1 MSDVPATG
9 TPSTSEA
16 TAAPPP
22 RQSVEQGA
30 ASADGSQMGMSG
42 RAKVLLA
49 LGPFTFL
56 WLLWWRLGDLRLHQ
70 DKEAGITEWLYS
82 VPRAWTVDWFD
93 FAGRDTGAG
102 RHKATGWVNVW
113 FDHLRKKELLDFAV
127 NWHLS
132 RVPWL
137 ILAVVLLGVCAWKIW
152 TVRTGRWLA
161 AFAGVAWLAWSVD
174 LFDGI
179 RREPGILGW
188 VFLVAGLV
196 TGVMWVRDR
205 VSGFRW
211 LAATTGIATVGW
223 ILFQTSEE
231 SFQVKVL
238 IRRMAEWLE
247 APLDISEGLLI
258 SGYPLQ
264 FGDFPWLG
272 DREWLHLGV
281 LPWVVLFAGMVGGGA
296 YMAWQKRSG
305 GWAAMS
311 VLVAWYA
318 FIGFYEPWDLPAL
331 PWVVIAGL
339 FGVAGWKLGGWKL
352 ALLSVGFIVYA
363 SFIGEPPLKDGA
375 ETRWDKTMITLSA
388 VLVSVPIA
396 AGIGSVLGVFA
407 AKRRR
412 VEQFL
417 TPLLNLTQAMPHFTF
432 MIPIAVFVGVSH
444 KAGVIATIAYAMPP
458 MARLTILGIQG
469 ISKEVIEA
477 GVMSGCTPRQML
489 WKVELPAARRSLLVG
504 INQVVMECLAMVVI
518 ASFVGTAGLGQD
530 LLFRL
535 TGLKIGSGVEIG
547 LAVVVMAITLDR
559 LSQGLGNLQPVHHDA
574 DDSFVK
580 RHPYLLATGA
590 VLAIGLFMANT
601 WDAAQRVPKSWM
613 QNHVRQA
620 TDWFV
625 DNALVWSI
633 YDWIDWLN
641 WHLDDKIILPLK
653 GVVGDGLDNAL
664 ALIAAVLA
672 IGLLIDLC
680 RRAAV
685 RLGEL
690 DGYIRATY
698 VGGAVVVVVG
708 LLVLLGENR
717 LGIIQSAFFVLILAG
732 ILLVLQRI
740 FGAMVVTD
748 TSSGVTVDT
757 SFARRHPYLLGASIV
772 VALGVILDIA
782 LNVGAV
788 ENAWPVVQVF
798 VVLGLVA
805 ALGEAARR
813 GIATVSDSSRVEGV
827 ALWQQFPGV
836 AIAAGAVVA
845 AVVVGVL
852 TLGEV
857 RDNLGGILQVAVVAI
872 SVYFGLDVLRRV
884 VGTVF
889 AGDGTPTDWK
899 RLPGVLL
906 YAAAVGVGLVVLLG
920 ILIDGPVSQNVDALK
935 IALVFLIAGLLFDTL
950 RRGLSSSDT
959 SPAARASAAA
969 RGFSALW
976 TSAATAGTGV
986 MLALLFKGP
995 LAGATSTIVAQSQ
1008 EISLYQSTI
1017 WFRNHL
1023 ERYALLP
1030 LRDAFLTIPWV
1041 AAVLLLFT
1049 IGWFVNGR
1057 RLAILASSFFAF
1069 IALSGFWAPAMFSLY
1084 QLVFAVFFAAALGVP
1099 FGIWASATDRRNSVV
1114 QVMLDAFQTFP
1125 SFVYLLPAIMFFSVS
1140 DTAVIFA
1147 VVMSVGVPAIR
1158 YTIFGIRNVPHHL
1171 VEASTMSGCT
1181 KRQTLWKVKVPLAVP
1196 EIMLG
1201 INQTIMFGL
1210 FMVMIGGLIKT
1221 GGLARDLIE
1230 AQPNVDSGRAIVAG
1244 MSVAAIG
1251 MAVDM
1256 IISEWSDKRK
1266 KQLGLIEV

>member
-1 MSDVPATG
+1 
-9 TPSTSEA
+9 
-16 TAAPPP
+16 
-22 RQSVEQGA
+22 
-30 ASADGSQMGMSG
+30 
-42 RAKVLLA
+42 
-49 LGPFTFL
+49 
-56 WLLWWRLGDLRLHQ
+56 
-70 DKEAGITEWLYS
+70 
-82 VPRAWTVDWFD
+82 
-93 FAGRDTGAG
+93 
-102 RHKATGWVNVW
+102 
-113 FDHLRKKELLDFAV
+113 
-127 NWHLS
+127 
-132 RVPWL
+132 
-137 ILAVVLLGVCAWKIW
+137 
-152 TVRTGRWLA
+152 
-161 AFAGVAWLAWSVD
+161 
-174 LFDGI
+174 
-179 RREPGILGW
+179 
-188 VFLVAGLV
+188 
-196 TGVMWVRDR
+196 
-205 VSGFRW
+205 
-211 LAATTGIATVGW
+211 
-223 ILFQTSEE
+223 
-231 SFQVKVL
+231 
-238 IRRMAEWLE
+238 
-247 APLDISEGLLI
+247 
-258 SGYPLQ
+258 
-264 FGDFPWLG
+264 
-272 DREWLHLGV
+272 
-281 LPWVVLFAGMVGGGA
+281 
-296 YMAWQKRSG
+296 
-305 GWAAMS
+305 
-311 VLVAWYA
+311 
-318 FIGFYEPWDLPAL
+318 
-331 PWVVIAGL
+331 
-339 FGVAGWKLGGWKL
+339 
-352 ALLSVGFIVYA
+352 
-363 SFIGEPPLKDGA
+363 
-375 ETRWDKTMITLSA
+375 
-388 VLVSVPIA
+388 
-396 AGIGSVLGVFA
+396 
-407 AKRRR
+407 
-412 VEQFL
+412 
-417 TPLLNLTQAMPHFTF
+417 
-432 MIPIAVFVGVSH
+432 
-444 KAGVIATIAYAMPP
+444 
-458 MARLTILGIQG
+458 
-469 ISKEVIEA
+469 
-477 GVMSGCTPRQML
+477 
-489 WKVELPAARRSLLVG
+489 
-504 INQVVMECLAMVVI
+504 
-518 ASFVGTAGLGQD
+518 
-530 LLFRL
+530 
-535 TGLKIGSGVEIG
+535 
-547 LAVVVMAITLDR
+547 
-559 LSQGLGNLQPVHHDA
+559 
-574 DDSFVK
+574 
-580 RHPYLLATGA
+580 
-590 VLAIGLFMANT
+590 
-601 WDAAQRVPKSWM
+601 
-613 QNHVRQA
+613 
-620 TDWFV
+620 
-625 DNALVWSI
+625 
-633 YDWIDWLN
+633 
-641 WHLDDKIILPLK
+641 
-653 GVVGDGLDNAL
+653 
-664 ALIAAVLA
+664 
-672 IGLLIDLC
+672 
-680 RRAAV
+680 V

-717 LGIIQSAFFVLILAG
+717 LGIVQSAFFVLILAG

-935 IALVFLIAGLLFDTL
+935 IALIFLIAGLLFDTL